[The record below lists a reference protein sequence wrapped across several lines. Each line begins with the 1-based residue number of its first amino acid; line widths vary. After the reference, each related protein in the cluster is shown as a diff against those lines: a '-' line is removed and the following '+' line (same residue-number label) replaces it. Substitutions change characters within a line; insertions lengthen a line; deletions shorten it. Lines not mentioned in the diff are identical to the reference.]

1 MTSIDSL
8 PPQTNQYLQHL
19 TEVNE
24 TQEVTASED
33 IYNQFGVLLIAKGS
47 RINNRAQGQLQQHR
61 LEKELDQQIA
71 LESTLSDQQIFHK
84 TLSLLENST
93 ELAQLHKRNKFDD
106 PFRHICLSG
115 NLPLQIRQ
123 KLTVMLQQLPDL
135 FQHSLFNG
143 WASAMIAKE
152 MKLKP
157 AACREA
163 YICGLIHDIGMLHLP
178 TEVQTQTP
186 LSPENWRA
194 LKSHVVIG
202 QRCAEECGL
211 SSEVVQGILEH
222 HERYDQTGYPTR
234 KAPEKLGLLGQIVAS
249 ADLLHSLC
257 TNELSHSEGSIYE
270 ALPYFKIHHGS
281 FNERIH
287 TALMRVLAL
296 AALDRTESDAPQKPV
311 NLERVRQINSQLQL
325 LTTPLEKFSEQ
336 LAPLKH
342 PEGPSVITTMRSIGN
357 LLGNSGIGDS
367 NLNDWL
373 MSDLDPSEH
382 DNAASLREIDTMQYE
397 MLWLVKR
404 LGWNIKDFL
413 ESPASEEGDS
423 LIEQIDAFY
432 GKLHEAVIDSFKLYN
447 DTPEPAADVIEAP
460 QPSEAASE

>member
-1 MTSIDSL
+1 MASTDS
-8 PPQTNQYLQHL
+8 PPQTNHYLQHL
-19 TEVNE
+19 TDVNE
-24 TQEVTASED
+24 TQAVTASED
-33 IYNQFGVLLIAKGS
+33 IFNQFGVLLIAKGS
-47 RINNRAQGQLQQHR
+47 RINSRAQSQLQQHR
-61 LEKELDQQIA
+61 LEKTLDQQVA
-71 LESTLSDQQIFHK
+71 LETTLSDQQIFQQ
-84 TLSLLENST
+84 TLLMLESSV
-93 ELAQLHKRNKFDD
+93 ELAQLQQHNKFDD

-123 KLTVMLQQLPDL
+123 KLTVMSQQLPDL

-163 YICGLIHDIGMLHLP
+163 YICGLVHDIGLLHLP

-186 LSPENWRA
+186 LSAENWRA

-202 QRCAEECGL
+202 QRFAEECGL
-211 SSEVVQGILEH
+211 PPAIGRGILEH
-222 HERYDQTGYPTR
+222 HERFDQTGYPAR

-249 ADLLHSLC
+249 ADLIHSLC

-287 TALMRVLAL
+287 TALMRILSL
-296 AALDRTESDAPQKPV
+296 AALDRAESDTPQKPV
-311 NLERVRQINSQLQL
+311 NLERVRQINSQLQR
-325 LTTPLEKFSEQ
+325 LTAPLEKFTVL
-336 LAPLKH
+336 LAQLKH
-342 PEGPSVITTMRSIGN
+342 PEGPSVITTMRSISN

-373 MSDLDPSEH
+373 MSDLDPGEH

-404 LGWNIKDFL
+404 LGWNMKDFL
-413 ESPASEEGDS
+413 ESPASNEGHS
-423 LIEQIDAFY
+423 LISQIDVFY
-432 GKLHEAVIDSFKLYN
+432 NKLHDAVVESFKLYSN
-447 DTPEPAADVIEAP
+447 TPEPTADTIAVP
-460 QPSEAASE
+460 LQSETTDA